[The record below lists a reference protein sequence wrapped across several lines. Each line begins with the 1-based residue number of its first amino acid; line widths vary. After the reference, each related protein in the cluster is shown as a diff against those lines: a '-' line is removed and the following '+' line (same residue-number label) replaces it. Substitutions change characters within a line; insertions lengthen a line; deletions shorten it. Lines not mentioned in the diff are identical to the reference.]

1 MMCLLRS
8 LYIQMRHLMCCVME
22 YTTKLKVEEKEAE
35 KVALPI
41 RNNLKLRRVT
51 YSHTYESRILI
62 EL

>member
-1 MMCLLRS
+1 
-8 LYIQMRHLMCCVME
+8 MCCVME

-41 RNNLKLRRVT
+41 RNNLKLRKVT
-51 YSHTYESRILI
+51 YSHTYESRIFI